1 MPGKEN
7 IDIFNNVVKQY
18 YPALVF
24 FAEKTVTDRFAAQEI
39 VQDVFVKLWE
49 RKHDFNNDSNIRSY
63 LYLSARNSCLNYL
76 RDTKRKIH
84 REQQISPV
92 SPVSEDDITNNIILS
107 EIWREINQAI
117 NTLPEQCRKVIKMAF
132 DEGKD
137 TGESA
142 SSLGIT
148 ESTVRNQKAR
158 GLSIL
163 RKLLSDR
170 AITLLI
176 SLI

>member
-1 MPGKEN
+1 MPGNEN
-7 IDIFNNVVKQY
+7 MDSFNNVVKQY

-24 FAEKTVTDRFAAQEI
+24 FAEKTIDDRFAAQEL
-39 VQDVFVKLWE
+39 VQDVFVRLWE
-49 RKHDFNNDSNIRSY
+49 RKHDFNNDSNIRNY

-76 RDTKRKIH
+76 RDAKRRAQ
-84 REQQISPV
+84 REKQIIPL
-92 SPVSEDDITNNIILS
+92 SPVSEEDITNNIILS
-107 EIWREINQAI
+107 EIWREIDQAI

-137 TGESA
+137 TGEIA
-142 SSLGIT
+142 STLGIT

-163 RKLLSDR
+163 RKILSDK
-170 AITLLI
+170 AMILLI